1 MGYWYSN
8 PSSLFSS
15 FNIIPFLDSDANEN
29 YNSLSR
35 LIILFTIIFAIFSGD
50 NYLLVLGIGTTS
62 FLASLII
69 YLITAND
76 EITFRKNQRTRL
88 NMPL

>member
-8 PSSLFSS
+8 PCSLFSS
-15 FNIIPFLDSDANEN
+15 FNIIPFLDSDPNES

-35 LIILFTIIFAIFSGD
+35 LIIVFTAIVAIYSGD
-50 NYLLVLGIGTTS
+50 NYLFILGIGTIS

-76 EITFRKNQRTRL
+76 EITFRKIQGHRSK
-88 NMPL
+88 